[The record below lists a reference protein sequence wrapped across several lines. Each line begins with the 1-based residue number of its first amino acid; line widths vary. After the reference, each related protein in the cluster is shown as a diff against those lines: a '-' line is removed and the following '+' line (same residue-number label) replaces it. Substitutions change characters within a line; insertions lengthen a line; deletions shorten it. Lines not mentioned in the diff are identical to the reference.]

1 MATEVSP
8 GEYKDVVLFL
18 ATAGIVV
25 PLFRRWNISPILGFL
40 GAGVVLGPFGLGALA
55 DKLPW
60 LAAVTVDN
68 PEDISQLAEFGVV
81 FLLFM
86 IGLEL
91 SWERLRLMR
100 RLVFGMG
107 GLQVLASGAAIAGG
121 AMLLGQPA
129 AAAIAIG
136 AALALS
142 STAIIMPLLAERKRQ
157 HSQAGRATFAVLLFQ
172 DLAVAPILITLAVL
186 GKRGEGAFSAKDL
199 LAFAPAALGLLV
211 LVVVGRLAL
220 RPMLRSVAKA
230 KSEEMFMAAS
240 LLVVIGAGLL
250 AALTG
255 LSMALGAFVAGL
267 LLAETEYRHEVE
279 RTIEPFKG
287 LLLGLFFV
295 SIGIGLDLSRLVADP
310 LPILGMAV
318 GLMLLTGTVVYV
330 LGLLFGLKS
339 KAALE
344 AGLLLSAGG
353 EFAFVILNSAMGAN
367 VVSAEVGQT
376 ILVAST
382 LSMFAIPFL
391 GGLGARLGG
400 RPAANPNNLSVE
412 PEPAARP
419 EGGPEGATEAGQ
431 GGGREVEPAVLV
443 VGYGRV
449 GRLVGEMLGRHDIPW
464 VAVDRDPRLVET
476 GRRGGARVFFGDAAR
491 PEFLRLCGLE
501 TARAL
506 VITMDSPE
514 GAEAVVATARE
525 MKPGLTIV
533 ARARDAR
540 HAKRLYELGAT
551 DAVPETIEA
560 SLQLSEAALV
570 DIGIPMGLVIASIH
584 ERRDEFRKEL
594 NRPEALGGRR
604 SRLHDAGRSRRHA
617 QPAGD

>member
-1 MATEVSP
+1 M
-8 GEYKDVVLFL
+8 LF
-18 ATAGIVV
+18 
-25 PLFRRWNISPILGFL
+25 
-40 GAGVVLGPFGLGALA
+40 
-55 DKLPW
+55 
-60 LAAVTVDN
+60 
-68 PEDISQLAEFGVV
+68 
-81 FLLFM
+81 
-86 IGLEL
+86 
-91 SWERLRLMR
+91 
-100 RLVFGMG
+100 
-107 GLQVLASGAAIAGG
+107 
-121 AMLLGQPA
+121 GQPPIA
-129 AAAIAIG
+129 AAAIG

-142 STAIIMPLLAERKRQ
+142 STAVVMPLLAERKRQ
-157 HSQAGRATFAVLLFQ
+157 HSQAGRATFAILLFQ

-186 GKRGEGAFSAKDL
+186 GKQGDSAFVLKDL
-199 LAFAPAALGLLV
+199 LAFAPAVLGLLTLFVIGRV
-211 LVVVGRLAL
+211 LL

-230 KSEEMFMAAS
+230 KSEELFMAAS

-295 SIGIGLDLSRLVADP
+295 SIGIGLDLSILIADP

-318 GLMLLTGTVVYV
+318 GLMVLTGTVVF
-330 LGLLFGLKS
+330 GLAKAFGLKTRV
-339 KAALE
+339 ALE
-344 AGLLLSAGG
+344 TALLLAAGG
-353 EFAFVILNSAMGAN
+353 EFAFVILDSAMNAG
-367 VVSAEVGQT
+367 VVGETAGQT

-382 LSMFAIPFL
+382 LSMICIPFL
-391 GGLGARLGG
+391 ATFGARLGG
-400 RPAANPNNLSVE
+400 RPGANPGSMPVE
-412 PEPAARP
+412 PDS
-419 EGGPEGATEAGQ
+419 EGPTDSG
-431 GGGREVEPAVLV
+431 VLV
-443 VGYGRV
+443 IGYGRV
-449 GRLVGEMLGRHDIPW
+449 GRLVSDMLGRHDIPW
-464 VAVDRDPRLVET
+464 VGIDRDPRLVES
-476 GRRGGARVFFGDAAR
+476 GRRSGARIFYGDASRA
-491 PEFLRLCGLE
+491 EFLKHCGLD

-506 VITMDSPE
+506 IITMDSPE

-525 MKPGLTIV
+525 LRPDLTIV

-594 NRPEALGGRR
+594 NRPESLGGRR
-604 SRLHDAGRSRRHA
+604 RMRDAR
-617 QPAGD
+617 

>member
-1 MATEVSP
+1 MAAEVSP

-40 GAGVVLGPFGLGALA
+40 GAGIVLGPFGLGALSGQF
-55 DKLPW
+55 PW
-60 LAAVTVDN
+60 LSAVTVEN
-68 PEDISQLAEFGVV
+68 PQDIAQLAEFGVV

-100 RLVFGMG
+100 RYVFGMG
-107 GLQVLASGAAIAGG
+107 GLQVALSGAGIAGA
-121 AMLLGQPA
+121 AMLFGQPPIA
-129 AAAIAIG
+129 AAAIG

-142 STAIIMPLLAERKRQ
+142 STAVVMPLLAERKRQ

-186 GKRGEGAFSAKDL
+186 GRQNASGDDSAFVLKDL
-199 LAFAPAALGLLV
+199 LAFAPAVLGLLALFVIGRV
-211 LVVVGRLAL
+211 LL

-230 KSEEMFMAAS
+230 RSEELFMAAS
-240 LLVVIGAGLL
+240 LLVVIGSGLL

-295 SIGIGLDLSRLVADP
+295 SIGIGLDLSKLVADP
-310 LPILGMAV
+310 LPILGMAF
-318 GLMLLTGTVVYV
+318 GLMALTGSVVF
-330 LGLLFGLKS
+330 GLAKAFGLKTR
-339 KAALE
+339 AALE
-344 AGLLLSAGG
+344 AALLLAAGG
-353 EFAFVILNSAMGAN
+353 EFAFVILDSAMNAG
-367 VVSAEVGQT
+367 VVGESAGQT

-382 LSMFAIPFL
+382 LSMICIPFL
-391 GGLGARLGG
+391 ATFGARLGG
-400 RPAANPNNLSVE
+400 RPGANPGSMPVE
-412 PEPAARP
+412 PDS
-419 EGGPEGATEAGQ
+419 EGPTDSG
-431 GGGREVEPAVLV
+431 VLV
-443 VGYGRV
+443 IGYGRV
-449 GRLVGEMLGRHDIPW
+449 GRLVSDMLGRHDIPW
-464 VAVDRDPRLVET
+464 VGIDRDPRLVGS
-476 GRRGGARVFFGDAAR
+476 GRRSGARIFYGDASRA
-491 PEFLRLCGLE
+491 EFLKHCGLD

-506 VITMDSPE
+506 IVTMDSPE

-525 MKPGLTIV
+525 LRPDLTIV

-540 HAKRLYELGAT
+540 HAKRLYDLGAS

-594 NRPEALGGRR
+594 NRPESLGGRR
-604 SRLHDAGRSRRHA
+604 RMRDAR
-617 QPAGD
+617 